1 MKINID
7 APIKQNDII
16 ACLEAN
22 SEVKYTYVGHPNNM
36 RSQLQFEVADND
48 NIVAY
53 TKGYI
58 KSKLGNMLA
67 FRVLEEGKN
76 W

>member
-7 APIKQNDII
+7 APIKQNEII

-22 SEVKYTYVGHPNNM
+22 DEVKYTYVGHPNNM
-36 RSQLQFEVADND
+36 RTQIQFEVADNG

-53 TKGYI
+53 TKSYI
-58 KSKLGNMLA
+58 KAKLGTMLA